1 MNKTLLTFALLL
13 GGFLHA
19 QISGSVVDQFKD
31 PIVGASITVLQNGT
45 PSNIGT
51 VTDFDGNWS
60 LKVYLTDRQ
69 PSVTVRVASLGFA
82 NKDVVI
88 RSTSPITI
96 SLEPDQNVLS
106 EVSVVQQRL
115 SEKQEKSALTVESM
129 DALAIK
135 ESPSVSFYD
144 HLGTLKGVD
153 LTSASIGFK
162 IINTR
167 GFNSTSPVR
176 SLQLIDGVDNQSPGL
191 NFSLGNFLGAPD
203 LDIVGVDVIAGA
215 STAFYGPSAFN
226 GVISMTTKDPFL
238 FTGLSSSIK
247 VGERN
252 LTEVSVRWADKVNDK
267 FAYKIN
273 LFALKADDWEAGNM
287 DPTDISLD
295 GIENPGGYDAVNRYG
310 DEDWWDDGGDSK
322 TFPGIGRFYR
332 PGIEE
337 KHLVDYNTENI
348 KLTTALHYKIK
359 DDLTAIYTMNF
370 GSGTTVYQGDNRYS
384 LKDILFLQNR
394 LELQKKDKWFW
405 RAYST
410 HEDAGNSYDAYF
422 TALRMQDSVVSNQS
436 YNLYY
441 MGLWNLFIRPQV
453 RAMPGA
459 PANNLPMSQYQSIMD
474 SLIVS
479 NLDFFSQLH
488 QDNRNSVSIATASDA
503 LGAVS
508 IEELERYAN
517 QLMPGTTEF
526 DNLKN
531 HITSTLFTDGGSR
544 FYDKSALYHT
554 QGERTFTLD
563 NGAIFRMGGNLRL
576 YTPKSAGTIFSDT
589 AGAVIT
595 NRELGLYGG
604 WENSFLD
611 ERLKLSATGRIDKNQ
626 NFKAL
631 VSPAVSAIYRHNE
644 NQTFRISFSS
654 AIRNPTLADQ
664 YLFYNVGRAVLL
676 GNLNGFDS
684 LVALDN
690 ITDYLSKP
698 ANQRLEHDFEYFN
711 VDAIRPEKVKTAEVG
726 YRATVGSRVFVD
738 ANYYYSL
745 YDDFIGYIIGADI
758 EEGTTAIDR
767 LKSLQVYRIAAN
779 ATERV
784 TTQGFSIGLN
794 TYIGD
799 FQSLSGN
806 YSWNKLTSA
815 VSDPIVP
822 AFNTPEHK
830 FNVGWNVRNYP
841 IKKNKERLLGAGVNY
856 KWVEG
861 FLFEGSPQF
870 TGSISSYGLVDAQC
884 SFTQI
889 RNKNEKKT
897 TITYKIGASNALN
910 NQVYQ
915 VFGGPLVGRLAYLS
929 IQIN

>member
-1 MNKTLLTFALLL
+1 MNKTLLFLALLC
-13 GGFLHA
+13 GSSVYA
-19 QISGSVVDQFKD
+19 QLSGTVVDPRGE
-31 PIVGASITVLQNGT
+31 PIVGASVLLLNQST
-45 PSNIGT
+45 PTNIGT
-51 VTDFDGNWS
+51 VTDFDGNWA
-60 LKVYLTDRQ
+60 LKIYGKNAE
-69 PSVTVRVASLGFA
+69 SAAVRVQSMGFQSLDF
-82 NKDVVI
+82 K
-88 RSTSPITI
+88 TI
-96 SLEPDQNVLS
+96 GTTDNRIVLQPDQNLLK

-115 SEKQEKSALTVESM
+115 SAQQEKSALTVESM

-203 LDIVGVDVIAGA
+203 LDIVTVDVIAGA

-226 GVISMTTKDPFL
+226 GVIAMQTKDPFQ
-238 FTGLSSSIK
+238 FTGLSASLK
-247 VGERN
+247 AGERN
-252 LTEVSVRWADKVNDK
+252 LTEFSVRWAAKVNEK

-273 LFALKADDWEAGNM
+273 VFALKADDWQANNM
-287 DPTDISLD
+287 DPTEVSRDD
-295 GIENPGGYDAVNRYG
+295 ATNPGGYDAVNRYG
-310 DEDWWDDGGDSK
+310 DEDWWDDGGDTK
-322 TFPGIGRFYR
+322 TFPGLGRFYR

-337 KHLVDYNTENI
+337 KYLVDYDTENI

-359 DDLTAIYTMNF
+359 EDLTAIYAVNF

-394 LELQKKDKWFW
+394 VELQKKDKWFW

-441 MGLWNLFIRPQV
+441 TGLWNIFNRPQV

-459 PANNLPMSQYQSIMD
+459 PANSLPMSQYQYIMD
-474 SLIVS
+474 SLIAS
-479 NLDFFSQLH
+479 NPDFFNQLH
-488 QDNRNSVSIATASDA
+488 EDNRNNVSIATASDA
-503 LGAVS
+503 LGAVT
-508 IEELERYAN
+508 IEELESFAN
-517 QLMPGTTEF
+517 QLTPGTLEF
-526 DNLKN
+526 NNLKN
-531 HITSTLFTDGGSR
+531 HIASTLFTDGGSR

-554 QGERTFTLD
+554 QGERTFTYD
-563 NGAIFRMGGNLRL
+563 NGAVLRVGGNFRL

-589 AGAVIT
+589 AGTIIT
-595 NRELGLYGG
+595 NREAGIYGG
-604 WENSFLD
+604 WEQSFLA
-611 ERLKLSATGRIDKNQ
+611 ERLKLSATGRVDKNQ

-631 VSPAVSAIYRHNE
+631 VSPAVSSVYKATE
-644 NQTFRISFSS
+644 NQTFRVSFSS

-664 YLFYNVGRAVLL
+664 YLNYNVGRAVLL

-684 LVALDN
+684 LVTLDN
-690 ITDYLSKP
+690 IADYLGKP
-698 ANQRLEHDFEYFN
+698 ANERLSHDFGYFN
-711 VDAIRPEKVKTAEVG
+711 VDAIRPEKVKTAEAG
-726 YRATVGSRVFVD
+726 YRATIGTRIFVD

-767 LKSLQVYRIAAN
+767 LKSLQVYRVAAN
-779 ATERV
+779 ATEQV
-784 TTQGFSIGLN
+784 TTQGFSIGMN
-794 TYIGD
+794 TFVGD
-799 FQSLSGN
+799 YQTLTGN

-815 VSDPIVP
+815 VTDPIVP

-830 FNVGWNVRNYP
+830 FNLGWNIRNYP
-841 IKKNKERLLGAGVNY
+841 WKNDDSKLIGAGVNY

-861 FLFEGSPQF
+861 FIFEGSPQF
-870 TGSISSYGLVDAQC
+870 TGSIPSYGLCDAQV
-884 SFTQI
+884 SLT
-889 RNKNEKKT
+889 RVKENSDKKR
-897 TITYKIGASNALN
+897 TITYKLGASNVLN
-910 NQVYQ
+910 NKVYQ

>member
-1 MNKTLLTFALLL
+1 MNKTLLFLALLCTNTL
-13 GGFLHA
+13 FA
-19 QISGSVVDQFKD
+19 QLSGTVVDPRGEPVIGASVVLLNQ
-31 PIVGASITVLQNGT
+31 ST
-45 PSNIGT
+45 PTNIGT

-60 LKVYLTDRQ
+60 INIYGKNAENAVVRIQSMGFQAQDYKTAK
-69 PSVTVRVASLGFA
+69 PSGNR
-82 NKDVVI
+82 
-88 RSTSPITI
+88 IT
-96 SLEPDQNVLS
+96 LEPDQNVLK

-115 SEKQEKSALTVESM
+115 SAQQEKSALTVESM

-203 LDIVGVDVIAGA
+203 LDIVTVDVIAGA

-226 GVISMTTKDPFL
+226 GVISMQTKDPFQ
-238 FTGLSSSIK
+238 FTGLSASLK
-247 VGERN
+247 AGERN
-252 LTEVSVRWADKVNDK
+252 LTEFSMRWAAKVNEK

-273 LFALKADDWEAGNM
+273 VFALKADDWEANNM
-287 DPTDISLD
+287 DPTDISRD
-295 GIENPGGYDAVNRYG
+295 DATNPGGYDAVNRYG

-322 TFPGIGRFYR
+322 TFPGLGRFYR

-337 KHLVDYNTENI
+337 KHLVDYDTENI

-359 DDLTAIYTMNF
+359 EDLTAIYAVNF

-394 LELQKKDKWFW
+394 VELQKKDKWFW

-441 MGLWNLFIRPQV
+441 TGLWNIFNKPKV

-459 PANNLPMSQYQSIMD
+459 PANSLPMSQYKSIMD
-474 SLIVS
+474 SLIAS
-479 NLDFFSQLH
+479 NPDFFNQLH
-488 QDNRNSVSIATASDA
+488 EDNRNNVSIATASDA
-503 LGAVS
+503 LGAVT
-508 IEELERYAN
+508 IEELESFAN
-517 QLMPGTTEF
+517 QLIPGTSEF
-526 DNLKN
+526 NNLKN
-531 HITSTLFTDGGSR
+531 HITSTLFTEGGSR

-554 QGERTFTLD
+554 QGERTFTYD
-563 NGAIFRMGGNLRL
+563 NGAVFRIGGNFRL

-589 AGAVIT
+589 AGTVIT
-595 NRELGLYGG
+595 NREAGLYGG
-604 WENSFLD
+604 WEQSFMD
-611 ERLKLSATGRIDKNQ
+611 ERLKLSATGRVDKNQ
-626 NFKAL
+626 NFRAL
-631 VSPAVSAIYRHNE
+631 VSPAVSSVYKATE
-644 NQTFRISFSS
+644 NQTFRLSFSS

-664 YLFYNVGRAVLL
+664 YLNYNVGRAVLL
-676 GNLNGFDS
+676 GNLDGFDS
-684 LVALDN
+684 LVTIDN
-690 ITDYLSKP
+690 IADYLGKP
-698 ANQRLEHDFEYFN
+698 ANERLSHDFGYFN
-711 VDAIRPEKVKTAEVG
+711 VDAIRPEKVKTAEAG
-726 YRATVGSRVFVD
+726 YRATIGSRVFVD

-745 YDDFIGYIIGADI
+745 YDDFIGYIIGAAI

-767 LKSLQVYRIAAN
+767 LKSLQVYRVAAN
-779 ATERV
+779 ATEQV
-784 TTQGFSIGLN
+784 TTQGFSIGMN
-794 TYIGD
+794 TFVGNY
-799 FQSLSGN
+799 QTLTGN

-830 FNVGWNVRNYP
+830 FNLGWNIRNYP
-841 IKKNKERLLGAGVNY
+841 WNQDDSKLIGAGVNY
-856 KWVEG
+856 KWVQG
-861 FLFEGSPQF
+861 FVFEGSPQF
-870 TGSISSYGLVDAQC
+870 TGSIPSYGLCDAQV
-884 SFTQI
+884 SLTRI
-889 RNKNEKKT
+889 KDNSNKKR
-897 TITYKIGASNALN
+897 TITYKIGASNVLN
-910 NQVYQ
+910 NKVYQ

>member
-1 MNKTLLTFALLL
+1 MNKTLLFLALLCTNTL
-13 GGFLHA
+13 FA
-19 QISGSVVDQFKD
+19 QLSGTVVDPRGEPVIGASVVLLNQ
-31 PIVGASITVLQNGT
+31 ST
-45 PSNIGT
+45 PTNIGT

-60 LKVYLTDRQ
+60 INIYGKNAENAVVRIQSMGFQAQDYKTSK
-69 PSVTVRVASLGFA
+69 PSGNR
-82 NKDVVI
+82 
-88 RSTSPITI
+88 IT
-96 SLEPDQNVLS
+96 LEPDQNVLK

-115 SEKQEKSALTVESM
+115 SAQQEKSALTVESM

-203 LDIVGVDVIAGA
+203 LDIVTVDVIAGA

-226 GVISMTTKDPFL
+226 GVISMQTKDPFQ
-238 FTGLSSSIK
+238 FTGLSASLK
-247 VGERN
+247 AGERN
-252 LTEVSVRWADKVNDK
+252 LTEFSMRWAAKVNEK

-273 LFALKADDWEAGNM
+273 VFALKADDWEANNM
-287 DPTDISLD
+287 DPTDISRD
-295 GIENPGGYDAVNRYG
+295 DATNPGGYDAVNRYG

-322 TFPGIGRFYR
+322 TFPGLGRFYR

-337 KHLVDYNTENI
+337 KHLVDYDTENI

-359 DDLTAIYTMNF
+359 EDLTAIYAVNF

-394 LELQKKDKWFW
+394 VELQKKDKWFW

-441 MGLWNLFIRPQV
+441 TGLWNIFNKPKV

-459 PANNLPMSQYQSIMD
+459 PANSLPMSQYQSIMD
-474 SLIVS
+474 SLIAS
-479 NLDFFSQLH
+479 NPDFFNQLH
-488 QDNRNSVSIATASDA
+488 EDNRSNVSIATASDA
-503 LGAVS
+503 LGAVT
-508 IEELERYAN
+508 IEELESFAN
-517 QLMPGTTEF
+517 QLIPGTSEF
-526 DNLKN
+526 NSLKN
-531 HITSTLFTDGGSR
+531 HITSTLFTEGGSR

-554 QGERTFTLD
+554 QGERTFTYD
-563 NGAIFRMGGNLRL
+563 NGAVFRIGGNFRL

-589 AGAVIT
+589 AGTVIT
-595 NRELGLYGG
+595 NREAGLYGG
-604 WENSFLD
+604 WEQSFID
-611 ERLKLSATGRIDKNQ
+611 ERLKLSATGRVDKNQ
-626 NFKAL
+626 NFRAL
-631 VSPAVSAIYRHNE
+631 VSPAVSSVYKATE
-644 NQTFRISFSS
+644 NQTFRLSFSS

-664 YLFYNVGRAVLL
+664 YLNYNVGRAVLL
-676 GNLNGFDS
+676 GNLDGFDS
-684 LVALDN
+684 LVTIDN
-690 ITDYLSKP
+690 IADYLGKP
-698 ANQRLEHDFEYFN
+698 ANERLSHDFGYFN
-711 VDAIRPEKVKTAEVG
+711 VDAIRPEKVKTAEAG
-726 YRATVGSRVFVD
+726 YRATIGSRVFVD

-745 YDDFIGYIIGADI
+745 YDDFIGYIIGAEI

-767 LKSLQVYRIAAN
+767 LKSLQVYRVAAN
-779 ATERV
+779 ATEQV
-784 TTQGFSIGLN
+784 TTQGFSIGMN
-794 TYIGD
+794 TFVGNY
-799 FQSLSGN
+799 QTLTGN

-830 FNVGWNVRNYP
+830 FNLGWNIRNYP
-841 IKKNKERLLGAGVNY
+841 WNQDDSKLIGAGVNY
-856 KWVEG
+856 KWVQG
-861 FLFEGSPQF
+861 FVFEGSPQF
-870 TGSISSYGLVDAQC
+870 TGSIPSYGLCDAQV
-884 SFTQI
+884 SLTRI
-889 RNKNEKKT
+889 KDNSNKKR
-897 TITYKIGASNALN
+897 TITYKIGASNVLN
-910 NQVYQ
+910 NKVYQ

>member
-1 MNKTLLTFALLL
+1 MNKTLLFLALLCTNTL
-13 GGFLHA
+13 FA
-19 QISGSVVDQFKD
+19 QLSGTVVDPRGEPVIGASVVLLNQ
-31 PIVGASITVLQNGT
+31 ST
-45 PSNIGT
+45 PTNIGT

-60 LKVYLTDRQ
+60 INIYGKNAENAVVRIQSMGFQAQDYKTAK
-69 PSVTVRVASLGFA
+69 PSGNR
-82 NKDVVI
+82 
-88 RSTSPITI
+88 IT
-96 SLEPDQNVLS
+96 LEPDQNVLK

-115 SEKQEKSALTVESM
+115 SAQQEKSALTVESM

-203 LDIVGVDVIAGA
+203 LDIVTVDVIAGA

-226 GVISMTTKDPFL
+226 GVISMQTKDPFQ
-238 FTGLSSSIK
+238 FTGLSASLK
-247 VGERN
+247 AGERN
-252 LTEVSVRWADKVNDK
+252 LTEFSMRWAAKVNEK

-273 LFALKADDWEAGNM
+273 VFALKADDWEANNM
-287 DPTDISLD
+287 DPTDISRD
-295 GIENPGGYDAVNRYG
+295 DATNPGGYDAVNRYG

-322 TFPGIGRFYR
+322 TFPGLGRFYR

-337 KHLVDYNTENI
+337 KHLVDYDTENI

-359 DDLTAIYTMNF
+359 EDLTAIYAVNF

-394 LELQKKDKWFW
+394 VELQKKDKWFW

-441 MGLWNLFIRPQV
+441 TGLWNIFNKPKV

-459 PANNLPMSQYQSIMD
+459 PANSLPMSQYQSIMD
-474 SLIVS
+474 SLIAS
-479 NLDFFSQLH
+479 NPDFFNQLH
-488 QDNRNSVSIATASDA
+488 EDNRNNVSIATASDA
-503 LGAVS
+503 LGAVT
-508 IEELERYAN
+508 IEELESFAN
-517 QLMPGTTEF
+517 QLIPGTSEF
-526 DNLKN
+526 NNLKN
-531 HITSTLFTDGGSR
+531 HITSTLFTEGGSR

-554 QGERTFTLD
+554 QGERTFTYD
-563 NGAIFRMGGNLRL
+563 NGAVFRVGGNFRL

-589 AGAVIT
+589 AGTVIT
-595 NRELGLYGG
+595 NREAGLYGG
-604 WENSFLD
+604 WEQSFMD
-611 ERLKLSATGRIDKNQ
+611 ERLKLSATGRVDKNQ
-626 NFKAL
+626 NFRAL
-631 VSPAVSAIYRHNE
+631 VSPAVSSVYKATE
-644 NQTFRISFSS
+644 NQTFRLSFSS

-664 YLFYNVGRAVLL
+664 YLNYNVGRAVLL
-676 GNLNGFDS
+676 GNLDGFDS
-684 LVALDN
+684 LVTIDN
-690 ITDYLSKP
+690 IADYLGKP
-698 ANQRLEHDFEYFN
+698 ANERLSHDFGYFN
-711 VDAIRPEKVKTAEVG
+711 VDAIRPEKVKTAEAG
-726 YRATVGSRVFVD
+726 YRATIGSRVFVD

-745 YDDFIGYIIGADI
+745 YDDFIGYIIGAEI

-767 LKSLQVYRIAAN
+767 LKSLQVYRVAAN
-779 ATERV
+779 ATEQV
-784 TTQGFSIGLN
+784 TTQGFSIGMN
-794 TYIGD
+794 TFVGNY
-799 FQSLSGN
+799 QTLTGN

-830 FNVGWNVRNYP
+830 FNLGWNIRNYP
-841 IKKNKERLLGAGVNY
+841 WNQDDSKLIGAGVNY
-856 KWVEG
+856 KWVQG
-861 FLFEGSPQF
+861 FVFEGSPQF
-870 TGSISSYGLVDAQC
+870 TGSIPSYGLCDAQV
-884 SFTQI
+884 SLTRI
-889 RNKNEKKT
+889 KDNSNKKR
-897 TITYKIGASNALN
+897 TITYKIGASNVLN
-910 NQVYQ
+910 NKVYQ

>member
-1 MNKTLLTFALLL
+1 MNKTLLFLALLCTNTL
-13 GGFLHA
+13 FA
-19 QISGSVVDQFKD
+19 QLSGTVVDPRGEPVIGASVVLLNQ
-31 PIVGASITVLQNGT
+31 ST
-45 PSNIGT
+45 PTNIGT

-60 LKVYLTDRQ
+60 INIYGKNAEYAVVRIQSMGFQAQDYKTSK
-69 PSVTVRVASLGFA
+69 PSGNR
-82 NKDVVI
+82 
-88 RSTSPITI
+88 IT
-96 SLEPDQNVLS
+96 LEPDQNVLK

-115 SEKQEKSALTVESM
+115 SAQQEKSALTVESM

-203 LDIVGVDVIAGA
+203 LDIVTVDVIAGA

-226 GVISMTTKDPFL
+226 GVISMQTKDPFQ
-238 FTGLSSSIK
+238 FTGLSASLK
-247 VGERN
+247 AGERN
-252 LTEVSVRWADKVNDK
+252 LTEFSMRWAAKVNEK

-273 LFALKADDWEAGNM
+273 VFALKADDWEANNM
-287 DPTDISLD
+287 DPTDISRD
-295 GIENPGGYDAVNRYG
+295 DATNPGGYDAVNRYG

-322 TFPGIGRFYR
+322 TFPGLGRFYR

-337 KHLVDYNTENI
+337 KHLVDYDTENI

-359 DDLTAIYTMNF
+359 EDLTAIYAVNF

-394 LELQKKDKWFW
+394 VELQKKDKWFW

-441 MGLWNLFIRPQV
+441 TGLWNIFNKPKV

-459 PANNLPMSQYQSIMD
+459 PANSLPMSQYQSIMD
-474 SLIVS
+474 SLIAS
-479 NLDFFSQLH
+479 NPDFFNQLH
-488 QDNRNSVSIATASDA
+488 EDNRNNVSIATASDA
-503 LGAVS
+503 LGAVT
-508 IEELERYAN
+508 IEELESFAN
-517 QLMPGTTEF
+517 QLIPGTSEF
-526 DNLKN
+526 NNLKN
-531 HITSTLFTDGGSR
+531 HITSTLFTEGGSR

-554 QGERTFTLD
+554 QGERTFTYD
-563 NGAIFRMGGNLRL
+563 NGAVFRIGGNFRL

-589 AGAVIT
+589 AGTVIT
-595 NRELGLYGG
+595 NREAGLYGG
-604 WENSFLD
+604 WEQSFMD
-611 ERLKLSATGRIDKNQ
+611 ERLKLSATGRVDKNQ
-626 NFKAL
+626 NFRAL
-631 VSPAVSAIYRHNE
+631 VSPAVSSVYKATE
-644 NQTFRISFSS
+644 NQTFRLSFSS

-664 YLFYNVGRAVLL
+664 YLNYNVGRAVLL
-676 GNLNGFDS
+676 GNLDGFDS
-684 LVALDN
+684 LVTIDN
-690 ITDYLSKP
+690 IADYLGKP
-698 ANQRLEHDFEYFN
+698 ANERLSHDFGYFD

-726 YRATVGSRVFVD
+726 YRATLGTRVFVD

-745 YDDFIGYIIGADI
+745 YDDFIGYIIGAEI

-767 LKSLQVYRIAAN
+767 LKSLQVYRVAAN
-779 ATERV
+779 ATEQV
-784 TTQGFSIGLN
+784 TTQGFSIGMN
-794 TYIGD
+794 TFVGNY
-799 FQSLSGN
+799 QTLTGN

-830 FNVGWNVRNYP
+830 FNLGWNIRNYP
-841 IKKNKERLLGAGVNY
+841 WNQDDSKLIGAGVNY
-856 KWVEG
+856 KWVQG
-861 FLFEGSPQF
+861 FVFEGSPQF
-870 TGSISSYGLVDAQC
+870 TGSIPSYGLCDAQV
-884 SFTQI
+884 SLTRI
-889 RNKNEKKT
+889 KDNSNKKR
-897 TITYKIGASNALN
+897 TITYKIGASNVLN
-910 NQVYQ
+910 NKVYQ

>member
-1 MNKTLLTFALLL
+1 MNKTLLFLALLC
-13 GGFLHA
+13 GSSVYA
-19 QISGSVVDQFKD
+19 QLSGTVVDPRGE
-31 PIVGASITVLQNGT
+31 PIVGASVLLLNQST
-45 PSNIGT
+45 PTNIGT

-60 LKVYLTDRQ
+60 LNIYGKNAE
-69 PSVTVRVASLGFA
+69 SAAVRVQSMGFQSLDF
-82 NKDVVI
+82 K
-88 RSTSPITI
+88 TI
-96 SLEPDQNVLS
+96 GTTDNRIVLQPDQNLLK

-115 SEKQEKSALTVESM
+115 SAQQEKSALTVESM

-203 LDIVGVDVIAGA
+203 LDIVTVDVIAGA

-226 GVISMTTKDPFL
+226 GVIAMQTKDPFQ
-238 FTGLSSSIK
+238 FTGLSASLK
-247 VGERN
+247 AGERN
-252 LTEVSVRWADKVNDK
+252 LTEFSARWAAKVNEK

-273 LFALKADDWEAGNM
+273 VFALKADDWQANNM
-287 DPTDISLD
+287 DPTEVSRDD
-295 GIENPGGYDAVNRYG
+295 ATNPGGYDAVNRYG
-310 DEDWWDDGGDSK
+310 DEDWWDDGGDTK
-322 TFPGIGRFYR
+322 TFPGLGRFYR

-337 KHLVDYNTENI
+337 KYLVDYDTENI

-359 DDLTAIYTMNF
+359 EDLTAIYAVNF

-394 LELQKKDKWFW
+394 VELQKKDKWFW

-441 MGLWNLFIRPQV
+441 TGLWNIFNRPQV

-459 PANNLPMSQYQSIMD
+459 PANSLPMSQYQSIMD
-474 SLIVS
+474 SLIAS
-479 NLDFFSQLH
+479 NPDFFNQLH
-488 QDNRNSVSIATASDA
+488 EDNRNNVSIATASDA
-503 LGAVS
+503 LGAVT
-508 IEELERYAN
+508 IEELESFAN
-517 QLMPGTTEF
+517 QLIPGTSEF
-526 DNLKN
+526 NNLKN
-531 HITSTLFTDGGSR
+531 HITSTLFTEGGSR

-554 QGERTFTLD
+554 QGERTFTYD
-563 NGAIFRMGGNLRL
+563 NGAVLRVGGNFRL

-589 AGAVIT
+589 AGTIIT
-595 NRELGLYGG
+595 NREAGIYGG
-604 WENSFLD
+604 WEQSFLD
-611 ERLKLSATGRIDKNQ
+611 ERLKLSATGRVDKNQ

-631 VSPAVSAIYRHNE
+631 VSPAVSSVYKATE
-644 NQTFRISFSS
+644 NQTFRVSFSS

-664 YLFYNVGRAVLL
+664 YLNYNVGRAVLL

-684 LVALDN
+684 LVTLDN
-690 ITDYLSKP
+690 IADYLGKP
-698 ANQRLEHDFEYFN
+698 ANERLSHDFGYFN
-711 VDAIRPEKVKTAEVG
+711 VDAIRPEKVKTAEAG
-726 YRATVGSRVFVD
+726 YRATIGTRIFVD

-767 LKSLQVYRIAAN
+767 LKSLQVYRVAAN
-779 ATERV
+779 ATEQV
-784 TTQGFSIGLN
+784 TTQGFSIGMN
-794 TYIGD
+794 TFVGD
-799 FQSLSGN
+799 YQTLTGN
-806 YSWNKLTSA
+806 
-815 VSDPIVP
+815 
-822 AFNTPEHK
+822 
-830 FNVGWNVRNYP
+830 
-841 IKKNKERLLGAGVNY
+841 
-856 KWVEG
+856 
-861 FLFEGSPQF
+861 
-870 TGSISSYGLVDAQC
+870 
-884 SFTQI
+884 
-889 RNKNEKKT
+889 
-897 TITYKIGASNALN
+897 
-910 NQVYQ
+910 
-915 VFGGPLVGRLAYLS
+915 
-929 IQIN
+929 